1 MPALGALAFA
11 ACNGAPAQT
20 AAPASAL
27 SKDIDALFA
36 DIEGERPGCAAGV
49 IAGGKYI
56 HAKGYGM
63 ANLEYDEPITPDSV
77 FRMGSISKQF
87 TAAAV
92 ALLAARGQVDLDADV
107 HAYLPELRDYGAPV
121 TIRQMIHHLSGMGD
135 YETEVNKFEVRPG
148 QPFRWGNEDY
158 WTIEEFYAEV
168 AKQPLLHPPGE
179 QWEYSNLAYFLLSQV
194 VERASGKPLSQ
205 FAEEEIFSPLGMEA
219 SFFNDNVNQV
229 VKNRV
234 SGYLALEEGGYETF
248 DTNLDFVGDGGVYTT
263 LNDFLKWD
271 QALANETLPE
281 GIATVMKASYP
292 PAAIEEEGRLAGSTY
307 GYGLIIGDYEGEPV
321 YTHSGGWVGFTTFYA
336 RFPERDRAVVVFCN
350 GTDAIGP
357 QKGWALADIVL
368 GATSSD

>member
-1 MPALGALAFA
+1 MKYAIMPALGALALA
-11 ACNGAPAQT
+11 ACNGAPGET

-27 SKDIDALFA
+27 SKDVDALFA
-36 DIEGERPGCAAGV
+36 EFEGERPGCAAGV
-49 IAGGKYI
+49 IEGGKYI

-87 TAAAV
+87 TAAAIAILV
-92 ALLAARGQVDLDADV
+92 ARGDVQLDADV

-135 YETEVNKFEVRPG
+135 YETDVNKFEVRPG

-168 AKQPLLHPPGE
+168 AKQPLLHLPGE
-179 QWEYSNLAYFLLSQV
+179 QFEYSNLAYFLLSQV
-194 VERASGKPLSQ
+194 VERASGKTLSA
-205 FAEEEIFSPLGMEA
+205 FAEAEIFAPLGMEE

-229 VKNRV
+229 VKKRV

-248 DTNLDFVGDGGVYTT
+248 DTNLDIVGDGGVYTT

-271 QALANETLPE
+271 QALANDALPE
-281 GIATVMKASYP
+281 SIAPAMKAPYP
-292 PAAIEEEGRLAGSTY
+292 PAELDGWEPFSPGATY
-307 GYGLIIGDYEGEPV
+307 GYGLAIGDYEGEPV
-321 YTHSGGWVGFTTFYA
+321 YSHTGGWVGFTTYYA
-336 RFPERDRAVVVFCN
+336 RFPNRDRSVVVFCN

-357 QKGWALADIVL
+357 VKGW
-368 GATSSD
+368 